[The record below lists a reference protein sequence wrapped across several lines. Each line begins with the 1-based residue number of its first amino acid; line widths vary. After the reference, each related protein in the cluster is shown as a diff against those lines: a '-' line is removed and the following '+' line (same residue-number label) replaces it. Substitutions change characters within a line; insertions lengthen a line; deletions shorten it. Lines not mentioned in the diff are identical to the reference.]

1 MKNYIIR
8 FFVIIALIS
17 ISFTE
22 AYSQQQKLA
31 QTGFKFLYVS
41 NDARVSSMA
50 ETGTSLRFGYA
61 SSMFYNPA
69 GMANLNKLVD
79 VSFGQTQ
86 WIADINYMSGSLA
99 FAPFDNN
106 FGVFGISVVAVDYGS
121 FYQTVR
127 STGERG
133 FEEIGTYSPTA
144 LSVGIG
150 YAKMLSEKFSI
161 GANVK
166 YATQTLG
173 TGVTAI
179 AADGNYVEEDFK
191 TNTVAFDFGVIYKTG
206 FKSLNVGMSI
216 RNFSKE
222 IKYVDENF
230 ELPLTFRVGMSM
242 DMMDI
247 IQPDQDMHTFNL
259 AVDAT
264 NPRDNKEYV
273 NIGGE
278 YIFMNTLALRGG
290 YSGFDNNGGLTAGA
304 GVMQEVA
311 GFLLAVDYAYAPFDI
326 FDAVHRFTV
335 RFSF

>member
-1 MKNYIIR
+1 MKKYLIR
-8 FFVIIALIS
+8 FCAILALIS
-17 ISFTE
+17 ISYSGVE
-22 AYSQQQKLA
+22 AQQQKLA

-41 NDARVSSMA
+41 NDARISSMA
-50 ETGTSLRFGYA
+50 EAGTSIRLGYA
-61 SSMFYNPA
+61 SSIFYNPA
-69 GMANLNKLVD
+69 GMASLDRLVD
-79 VSFGQTQ
+79 VSLGQTQ
-86 WIADINYMSGSLA
+86 WLADINYMHAGLA
-99 FAPFDNN
+99 FAPWDNN
-106 FGVFGISVVAVDYGS
+106 FGVFGVSVVSVDYGS

-127 STGERG
+127 SSGERG
-133 FEEIGTYSPTA
+133 FEELGTYSPTA
-144 LSVGIG
+144 LSVGVS

-179 AADGNYVEEDFK
+179 TDAGYTKEEFE
-191 TNTVAFDFGVIYKTG
+191 TNTIAVDFGVIYKTG

-216 RNFSKE
+216 RNFSQE
-222 IKYVDENF
+222 IEFIEESF
-230 ELPLTFRVGMSM
+230 ELPLTFKVGMSM

-247 IQPDQDMHTFNL
+247 IQPDQDLHKLNV

-264 NPRDNKEYV
+264 NPRDNKEYF
-273 NIGGE
+273 NLGGE

-290 YSGFDNNGGLTAGA
+290 YSSFDNNGGLTAGA

>member
-1 MKNYIIR
+1 MKNNIIR
-8 FFVIIALIS
+8 FFVIAALIS
-17 ISFTE
+17 LSFSE
-22 AYSQQQKLA
+22 VYSQQQKLA

-41 NDARVSSMA
+41 TDARISSMA
-50 ETGTSLRFGYA
+50 ETGTSLRLGYA

-69 GMANLNKLVD
+69 GMANLDRTVD

-86 WIADINYMSGSLA
+86 WIADINYIHGGLA
-99 FAPFDNN
+99 FAPFNN
-106 FGVFGISVVAVDYGS
+106 NYGVFGVSVIAVDYGD
-121 FYQTVR
+121 FLQTVR
-127 STGERG
+127 SDNENG

-144 LSVGIG
+144 LAVGVS

-173 TGVTAI
+173 TGVTALND
-179 AADGNYVEEDFK
+179 AGYVKEEFE

-216 RNFSKE
+216 RNFSQE
-222 IKYVDENF
+222 IEYIEESF
-230 ELPLTFRVGMSM
+230 ELPLTFKVGLSM
-242 DMMDI
+242 DAMDL
-247 IQPDQDMHTFNL
+247 IQPDQDLHQLNV
-259 AVDAT
+259 AVDAS

-278 YIFMNTLALRGG
+278 YIFMNTLALRAG
-290 YSGFDNNGGLTAGA
+290 YSSFDNNGGLTAGA
-304 GVMQEVA
+304 GVMQDVA
-311 GFLLAVDYAYAPFDI
+311 GVVLAVDYAYAPFDV

-335 RFSF
+335 RFAF